1 MHKILLIFASWGALT
16 GALAAG
22 PLRAA
27 DRVELIHG
35 GQLDGAVRQVEEAKR
50 PFSLVE
56 LPEGIRVAIPQGQ
69 VRRTVDSETLA
80 EYRKFAAAAG
90 DDPERH
96 FLLAKWCTK
105 QQLEPQRDYHM
116 ERVIALAPDHEQA
129 RAALGFVR
137 RRGDWI
143 PYAEQQR
150 DRGMV
155 LSAGRWQLP
164 EAVAIDE
171 QREETEV
178 TVKGW
183 KKEVA
188 RLRRQ
193 ALRGGDQ
200 GAEALQALRGLQDE
214 PFAAVAIGEE
224 LIQNRKSQPQSLR
237 LMWVALLGAIR
248 TQAAVEPL
256 IQIGLN
262 EPDPVVRE
270 RAYEKLESYGKQAA
284 IYSYLPLL
292 KSANHAE
299 VKAAGRALI
308 ELHTPEIKLALVDA
322 LVPTHTTTG
331 APPPGMSLGF
341 GQGGGGGLSMGGKP
355 KQETR
360 HLRNPQVLAAL
371 KAIVPDVDYQYDE
384 QAWRRY
390 FAAEMTRY
398 AGNLRR
404 DR

>member
-1 MHKILLIFASWGALT
+1 MRKILLVLAGWGALT
-16 GALAAG
+16 GGLTVG

-116 ERVIALAPDHEQA
+116 QRVIALAPEHEQA

-143 PYAEQQR
+143 PYGEQQR

-164 EAVAIDE
+164 EAVAIDK
-171 QREETEV
+171 QRDETEV
-178 TVKGW
+178 TVKRW

-188 RLRRQ
+188 RRRSQ
-193 ALRGGDQ
+193 ALRGGDK
-200 GAEALQALRGLQDE
+200 GADAFQAVRGLKE
-214 PFAAVAIGEE
+214 PDAAMAIGEE

-237 LMWVALLGAIR
+237 LLWVELLGAMR

-256 IQIGLN
+256 VQIGLN
-262 EPDPVVRE
+262 EPDPVIRE
-270 RAYEKLESYGKQAA
+270 RAYEKLETYGKQAA

-292 KSANHAE
+292 KSPNNAE
-299 VKAAGRALI
+299 VQAAGRALI
-308 ELHTPEIKLALVDA
+308 E
-322 LVPTHTTTG
+322 
-331 APPPGMSLGF
+331 
-341 GQGGGGGLSMGGKP
+341 
-355 KQETR
+355 
-360 HLRNPQVLAAL
+360 
-371 KAIVPDVDYQYDE
+371 
-384 QAWRRY
+384 
-390 FAAEMTRY
+390 
-398 AGNLRR
+398 
-404 DR
+404 